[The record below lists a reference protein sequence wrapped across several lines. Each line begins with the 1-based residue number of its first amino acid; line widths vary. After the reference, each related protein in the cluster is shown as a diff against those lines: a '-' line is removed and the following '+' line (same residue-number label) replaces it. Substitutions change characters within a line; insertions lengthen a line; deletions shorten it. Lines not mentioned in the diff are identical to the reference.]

1 MSTEERLVQLER
13 TVRDL
18 LDRSE
23 NLEQRERK
31 LQYLMD
37 RTEILDCVA
46 RHARGCDRFD
56 SELLAGAYH
65 DDGVDEHGFAINP
78 GPKYPEW
85 ANVQHSRGSLQNMH
99 NITTHTC
106 EIDGDV
112 AHAESY
118 VIGLFLNTDGK
129 TTRLLAG
136 RYADRLERRNGE
148 WRIVLRRSTVDVALA
163 GDAAFLSLPYFLEM
177 GFVKGMRDK
186 RDVSYQRPLTLDET
200 PADRW

>member
-1 MSTEERLVQLER
+1 MSQENHLEQLER
-13 TVRDL
+13 KLQDL
-18 LDRSE
+18 MDRTQA
-23 NLEQRERK
+23 LEQRERK
-31 LQYLMD
+31 LQHLID
-37 RTEILDCVA
+37 RAQILDCIA

-56 SELLAGAYH
+56 SELLASAYH

-78 GPKYPEW
+78 GPKYAEW
-85 ANVQHSRGSLQNMH
+85 ANTQHGRGSQQNMH
-99 NITTHTC
+99 NITTHSC

-118 VIGLFLNTDGK
+118 VIGLFLDPDGK
-129 TTRLLAG
+129 TARLLAG

-163 GDAAFLSLPYFLEM
+163 GDASFLSLPYFVEM

-186 RDVSYQRPLTLDET
+186 RDVSYQRPLTLEKT

>member
-1 MSTEERLVQLER
+1 MSTEERLVQLEQK
-13 TVRDL
+13 VRDL
-18 LDRSE
+18 TERSE
-23 NLEQRERK
+23 DLEQRERK

-56 SELLAGAYH
+56 SELLASAYH

-78 GPKYPEW
+78 GQKYPEW
-85 ANVQHSRGSLQNMH
+85 ANIQHSRGSLQNMH

-118 VIGLFLNTDGK
+118 VIGLFLNADGK

-136 RYADRLERRNGE
+136 RYADRLERRNGQ
-148 WRIVLRRSTVDVALA
+148 WRIALRRSTVDVALA

-186 RDVSYQRPLTLDET
+186 RDVSYQRP
-200 PADRW
+200 